1 MLAALHYLSVRNI
14 AVSLNPDFGL
24 KPTDK
29 KGAYNS

>member
-1 MLAALHYLSVRNI
+1 MLAALHYLRVCNI

-29 KGAYNS
+29 KRGT